1 VRRLGIIVILGAL
14 TAFGPMAIDIYLPA
28 FPDLTAHFRAPE
40 WEIQLTLTACLA
52 GLAVGQVLAGPVSDA
67 LGRRGPLL
75 VGVAAFSITSALC
88 AVAPS
93 VPVLTGLRF
102 VQGLGGAAGV
112 VIARAVV
119 RDLYEGVALARAF
132 SLLMLVNG
140 LAPILAPLLGSEVL
154 RYTSWTGLFWVLT
167 GYGVALLLA
176 VALGLRETLPADR
189 RRRGGLRD
197 SVHAFGTLGRDRAF
211 LGYALAGGLVFA
223 AMFAYISG
231 SPFVT
236 QEIYGVS
243 PTVFGVIFGVNA
255 LGIVLASQLNGALL
269 GRFSAGTLLSAALAM
284 NLAGAAGVLAAVLSP
299 VHSIFWLLPPLFLVV
314 SSIGSVMPNT
324 AALAL
329 DAHPEAAGTASALL
343 GLLQFVFG
351 AAAAPL
357 VGLGGAS
364 TALPMAIVI
373 AAVSVAAILTRYL
386 LVRPSRGPVGEPQPA
401 PSPVA

>member
-28 FPDLTAHFRAPE
+28 FPVLTSHFRASE
-40 WEIQLTLTACLA
+40 SEIQLTLTACLA

-67 LGRRGPLL
+67 LGRRRPLL
-75 VGVAAFSITSALC
+75 AGVAAFSIASVLC
-88 AVAPS
+88 AVAPNVS
-93 VPVLTGLRF
+93 MLTGLRF

-140 LAPILAPLLGSEVL
+140 LAPILAPLLGSEIL
-154 RYTSWTGLFWVLT
+154 RVTSWPGLFWVLT
-167 GYGVALLLA
+167 GYGLVLLVA
-176 VALGLRETLPADR
+176 VAAGLRETLPAER
-189 RRRGGLRD
+189 RRGGGLRD
-197 SVHAFGTLGRDRAF
+197 SLRAFGTLSRDRSF
-211 LGYALAGGLVFA
+211 LGYALAGGLGFA

-231 SPFVT
+231 SSFVT

-243 PTVFGVIFGVNA
+243 PQVFAIIFGVNA
-255 LGIVLASQLNGALL
+255 LGIVLASQLNGLL
-269 GRFSAGTLLSAALAM
+269 VGRFSPRTLLSAALVV
-284 NLAGAAGVLAAVLSP
+284 NLAGAAGVLAVVLAP
-299 VHSIFWLLPPLFLVV
+299 VHGIFWLLPPLFLVV
-314 SSIGSVMPNT
+314 SSIGSIVPNT

-329 DAHPEAAGTASALL
+329 GAHPEVAGTASALL

-357 VGLGGAS
+357 VGLGGAR

-373 AAVSVAAILTRYL
+373 AAVSVGATLTMHL
-386 LVRPSRGPVGEPQPA
+386 LARPPRATVEEPQPA
-401 PSPVA
+401 PAPAA